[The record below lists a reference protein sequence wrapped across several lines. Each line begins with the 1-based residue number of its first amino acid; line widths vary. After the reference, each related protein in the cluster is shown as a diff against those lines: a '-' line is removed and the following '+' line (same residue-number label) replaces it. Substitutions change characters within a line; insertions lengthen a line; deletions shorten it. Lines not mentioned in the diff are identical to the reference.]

1 MLSKNAKDF
10 GSAAVLLTF
19 ALAAAAWVVIVWPL
33 LV

>member
-10 GSAAVLLTF
+10 GNAAVLLTF
-19 ALAAAAWVVIVWPL
+19 ALAAAWVVIVWPL